1 MEFLI
6 SQIQV
11 KVINPCNSHL
21 EFIKLVIIRV
31 IRGKILTHTVRG
43 RTLIFYGK
51 VPKLMAGG
59 L

>member
-11 KVINPCNSHL
+11 KVINPSNSHL

-31 IRGKILTHTVRG
+31 IRGKISTHTVHG
-43 RTLIFYGK
+43 RT
-51 VPKLMAGG
+51 
-59 L
+59 